1 MVLGLRPHPRR
12 LKTQQRAVGDRWRWN
27 PLEHT
32 RFACIQTGLVCTG
45 SSVRP
50 TVLWHIMSIRRQ
62 STGLDRSLPCL
73 AFALQRSGWL
83 GVSAAT
89 ATPKR
94 PIVTPRHTPAEG
106 SSAHKP
112 PATTPRAF
120 ELRTAKR
127 SRPQERMPWRL
138 ASPRLPLARLGSA
151 RLGSVATQCAPRM
164 PLASAGRMV
173 RCVFDVVASL
183 SCGM

>member
-50 TVLWHIMSIRRQ
+50 TLLWHIMSIRRQ
-62 STGLDRSLPCL
+62 STGLDRSLSCL
-73 AFALQRSGWL
+73 ALPCPAAEWMAGRL
-83 GVSAAT
+83 GRHRYAQAADCHAT
-89 ATPKR
+89 AHARRRLVGAQATSHDTTR
-94 PIVTPRHTPAEG
+94 VRVADGQALAAARAHALAPRLT
-106 SSAHKP
+106 
-112 PATTPRAF
+112 
-120 ELRTAKR
+120 
-127 SRPQERMPWRL
+127 
-138 ASPRLPLARLGSA
+138 SPRLPLA

-164 PLASAGRMV
+164 PLVPAAW
-173 RCVFDVVASL
+173 CVACSML
-183 SCGM
+183 